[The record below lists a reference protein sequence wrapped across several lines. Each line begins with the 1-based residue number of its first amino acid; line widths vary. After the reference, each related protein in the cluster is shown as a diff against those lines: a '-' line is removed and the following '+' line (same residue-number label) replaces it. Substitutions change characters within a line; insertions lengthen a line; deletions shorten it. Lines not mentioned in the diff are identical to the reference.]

1 MRGHGFTTVG
11 ADILTSVFR
20 AYYIADNARLQSAA
34 MELSVN
40 AQEMCEDVG
49 GNYGNIK
56 YLSARERRDAGA
68 MPHEFIAKA
77 WQLWVKEVRTRGDG
91 LYENALGW
99 PVIT

>member
-1 MRGHGFTTVG
+1 MG

-40 AQEMCEDVG
+40 AREMCEGKADDKD
-49 GNYGNIK
+49 YNIK
-56 YLSARERRDAGA
+56 YLSSRERRDAGA
-68 MPHEFIAKA
+68 VPLQYIEKA

-91 LYENALGW
+91 LYENELGW
-99 PVIT
+99 PVIS